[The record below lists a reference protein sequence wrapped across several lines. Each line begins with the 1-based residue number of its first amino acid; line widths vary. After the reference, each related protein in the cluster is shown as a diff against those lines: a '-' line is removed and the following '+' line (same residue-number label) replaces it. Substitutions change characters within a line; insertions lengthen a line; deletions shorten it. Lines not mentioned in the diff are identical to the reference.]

1 MTTAISIDKVSLGRN
16 NCRLNGVTIDIAAGE
31 YFGLV
36 GMNGAGK
43 TSLIKCLLDF
53 CRPHEGEVSLFSQ
66 PACEVTAR
74 DPVAYLPE
82 RFRANSRLKGEQF
95 LRRMMQLYQVDYDRD
110 AALALFDT
118 LSLSANALNLQLG
131 KHSKGMAQKIGLVAC
146 LLSARPLL
154 ILDEPMSG
162 LDPYAR
168 VRLKTLLQ
176 ARRHTGS
183 PPPTLLLSSHMLVDV
198 ETLCDQ
204 IAILHQGELRFTGS
218 PAECCHRFNADN
230 LEQAYMN
237 CITAIGSLP

>member
-1 MTTAISIDKVSLGRN
+1 MTSAISIDRVTLGADGR
-16 NCRLNGVTIDIAAGE
+16 RLNGVTIDIEAGE

-53 CRPHEGEVSLFSQ
+53 CRPNVGEVSLFSQ
-66 PACEVTAR
+66 SASSVSAR

-82 RFRANSRLKGEQF
+82 RFKANGRLTGEQF
-95 LRRMMQLYQVDYDRD
+95 LRRMMQLYQVAYDRD
-110 AALALFDT
+110 ATLTLFDT
-118 LSLSANALNLQLG
+118 LSLSADALHLPLG

-146 LLSARPLL
+146 LLSHRPLL

-176 ARRHTGS
+176 ERRLANS
-183 PPPTLLLSSHMLVDV
+183 PAPTLLLSSHMLVDV
-198 ETLCDQ
+198 ETLCDR
-204 IAILHQGELRFTGS
+204 IAILHEGKLRFSGS
-218 PAECCHRFNADN
+218 PAECCNQFNAN
-230 LEQAYMN
+230 SLEQAYMN
-237 CITAIGSLP
+237 CITAIGSPP